1 MRSNGSASQVVERS
15 FGKDPSEEHE
25 LIREEGE
32 RLTAIKQEPAWSDEP
47 RSLPV
52 VKVEPIICDKLGNVA

>member
-15 FGKDPSEEHE
+15 FGYRSEEQE
-25 LIREEGE
+25 LIRKDGE
-32 RLTAIKQEPAWSDEP
+32 RLTAIKQEPAWSDAP

-52 VKVEPIICDKLGNVA
+52 VKVEPTIYDKLGNVA